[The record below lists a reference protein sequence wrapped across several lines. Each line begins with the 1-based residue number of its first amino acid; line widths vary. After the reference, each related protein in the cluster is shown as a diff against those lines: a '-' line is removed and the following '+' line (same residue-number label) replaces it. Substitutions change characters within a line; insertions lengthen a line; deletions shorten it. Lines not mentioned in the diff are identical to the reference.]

1 MKTYKI
7 WNCCDWF
14 SICCNHLLQSF
25 LFVFI
30 QRQFYPLI
38 DQYQPEIYAKEFGPW
53 IWIIFD
59 LFNNTKQILLDW
71 IFRIHLVF
79 VSLVENINFKNINL
93 SSDYHN
99 IRHMVI
105 LDAIIQTLSGF
116 LDVYEGQKVKDG
128 QFPSV

>member
-1 MKTYKI
+1 MAHVTLFFVLHGCPAQI
-7 WNCCDWF
+7 W
-14 SICCNHLLQSF
+14 S
-25 LFVFI
+25 
-30 QRQFYPLI
+30 
-38 DQYQPEIYAKEFGPW
+38 
-53 IWIIFD
+53 IFD
-59 LFNNTKQILLDW
+59 QPNDTKQILSDW
-71 IFRIHLVF
+71 IFRIYLILA
-79 VSLVENINFKNINL
+79 SLVENINFKNINL